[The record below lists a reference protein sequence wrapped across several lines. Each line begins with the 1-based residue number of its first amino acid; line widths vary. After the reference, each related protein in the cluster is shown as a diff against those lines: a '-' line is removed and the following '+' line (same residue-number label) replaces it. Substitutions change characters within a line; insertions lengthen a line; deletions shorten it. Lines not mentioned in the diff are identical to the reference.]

1 MNLKR
6 FVQKIVKCYC
16 FDERI
21 KFEDFDFDNILK
33 DIRFVLGS
41 IKQINL
47 LEFMME
53 IYVCHSL
60 ALKNI
65 LFTVFDKNQNNC
77 YSNTFSEKCSHQLAK
92 KK

>member
-21 KFEDFDFDNILK
+21 KFEHFDFDNILK
-33 DIRFVLGS
+33 DIRFVLAS

-47 LEFMME
+47 LEFMMN
-53 IYVCHSL
+53 IYIYL
-60 ALKNI
+60 AFFGPEKYPI
-65 LFTVFDKNQNNC
+65 
-77 YSNTFSEKCSHQLAK
+77 YSFR
-92 KK
+92 